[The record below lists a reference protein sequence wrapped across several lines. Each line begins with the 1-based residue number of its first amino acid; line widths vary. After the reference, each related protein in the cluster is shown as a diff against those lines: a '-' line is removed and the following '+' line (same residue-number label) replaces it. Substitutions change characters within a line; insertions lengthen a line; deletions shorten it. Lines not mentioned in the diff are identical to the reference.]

1 VAGRAIVV
9 NRWFH
14 RVVLQRRWLTFI
26 VMGLAFLGFGV
37 GTLNLIYMAQANL
50 RLLVDFGWQA
60 VRDGGGQQLFE
71 VLLTGYLSMAA
82 YLVFKACEYR
92 LVHWLGDEP
101 TAHAA
106 PAPALSQ
113 EPIDEDRPAA
123 G

>member
-1 VAGRAIVV
+1 MS
-9 NRWFH
+9 RWFH

-37 GTLNLIYMAQANL
+37 GTLNLIYVAQANL
-50 RLLVDFGWQA
+50 RLLFDYGWLA
-60 VRDGGGQQLFE
+60 LMDGGGRQLFE
-71 VLLTGYLSMAA
+71 LLLTGYLSMSA

-92 LVHWLGDEP
+92 LVHWLSDAP
-101 TAHAA
+101 THAA
-106 PAPALSQ
+106 PVPAVSQ